1 MYLYG
6 ASGHAKVIID
16 ILKSNG
22 QIIQGIFDDNLS
34 IKSLMNY
41 PVIGLYDPSIVID
54 DQIIISIGSNE
65 LRQKVSKKIFSDF
78 GTSIHKSAIVSDFS
92 TVSIGSVVMHNAVV
106 QPEVNVGK
114 HVIINTSAVVEHDC
128 VISDFVHIS
137 PNATICGNVF
147 VGEGTHIGAG
157 AVVIQGVKIGKWSI
171 IGAGSVIIQDV
182 PDNVV
187 IVGNPGRIV
196 KTNQ

>member
-6 ASGHAKVIID
+6 ASGHAKVIIG

-34 IKSLMNY
+34 IISLLNY
-41 PVIGLYDPSIVID
+41 PVTGLYDPSIVKD

-65 LRQKVSKKIFSDF
+65 LRQNVSKKILSDF
-78 GTSIHKSAIVSDFS
+78 GTLIHKSALVSDFS
-92 TVSIGSVVMHNAVV
+92 TINPGSVIMQNAVV
-106 QPEVNVGK
+106 QPNVIVGK

-128 VISDFVHIS
+128 VINDFVHIS

-171 IGAGSVIIQDV
+171 IGAGSVIIQNV

-196 KTNQ
+196 KTVH

>member
-6 ASGHAKVIID
+6 ASGHAKVVID

-22 QIIQGIFDDNLS
+22 QIIKAIFDDNIG
-34 IKSLMNY
+34 IKSLMDY
-41 PVIGLYDPSIVID
+41 SVIGPYNPLVVKD
-54 DQIIISIGSNE
+54 DKLIISIGNNE
-65 LRQKVSKKIFSDF
+65 QRLKVSKKVISDF
-78 GTSIHKSAIVSDFS
+78 GTAVHKNALVSDFS
-92 TVSIGSVVMHNAVV
+92 TINSGTVVMHNAIV
-106 QPEVNVGK
+106 QPNVKVGK
-114 HVIINTSAVVEHDC
+114 HVIINTAAIVEHDC
-128 VISDFVHIS
+128 IINDFVHIS
-137 PNATICGNVF
+137 PNATLCGNVI

-157 AVVIQGVKIGKWSI
+157 AVVIQGIKIGKWSI

-196 KTNQ
+196 NTD